1 MIQMLCDRCGE
12 IVGDDRDP
20 NAATGR
26 RVTTASGSLR
36 YDLCDKCIEAL
47 KDWVGSK

>member
-1 MIQMLCDRCGE
+1 MIQMICDRCGS

-26 RVTTASGSLR
+26 RVTTGSGSTR
-36 YDLCDKCIEAL
+36 YDLCDPCLEAL
-47 KDWVGSK
+47 KVWVEGE

>member
-12 IVGDDRDP
+12 LVGTDADP
-20 NAATGR
+20 KSATGR
-26 RVTTASGSLR
+26 RVTTGKLDWSF
-36 YDLCDKCIEAL
+36 DLCDKCIEAL